1 MHNHRLQN
9 HLQKGSSVK
18 EMLSNLQDSTL
29 VKVQSQDGMREMNI
43 EQKV

>member
-1 MHNHRLQN
+1 MHNLHLQN